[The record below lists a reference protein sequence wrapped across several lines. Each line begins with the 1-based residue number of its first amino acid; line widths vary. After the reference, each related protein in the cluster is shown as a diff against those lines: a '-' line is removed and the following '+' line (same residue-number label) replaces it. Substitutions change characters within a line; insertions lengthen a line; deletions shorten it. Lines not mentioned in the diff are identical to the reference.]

1 MDRTQ
6 RLVLG
11 VFTSIAAVLLLLPW
25 STAEADSVLG
35 PETMVEAPDFAGDS
49 FKIESP
55 RDGTYVHGSF
65 VVELTI
71 RDTEDGQVFDW
82 SSNLGVDMVV
92 VKGGPVVN
100 VYTYDAATSGQGLH
114 APYNP
119 NSEGWYDL
127 SYIQFGIV
135 DDQTTTTTVDQTTT
149 TTVDPTT
156 TTTVDQ
162 TTTTVDQTT
171 TTTVDQTTTT
181 VDQTTTTEGATST
194 TGREATSTTIPTEVL
209 PTQVINTTVP
219 AGVLPTEASTA
230 TTIATEVMAE
240 GELPFTGLSGLR
252 LTALGLALMGAGVT
266 VILTQRQTEDIG

>member
-11 VFTSIAAVLLLLPW
+11 VFTSMAVVLLLLPW
-25 STAEADSVLG
+25 SAAEADSVLG
-35 PETMVEAPDFAGDS
+35 PETMVEAPDFDGES

-55 RDGTYVHGSF
+55 RDGTYVDGSF

-82 SSNLGVDMVV
+82 SSNIEVDMVA
-92 VKGGPVVN
+92 VKGGPLVN
-100 VYTYDAATSGQGLH
+100 VYTYDAATGGEGLH

-127 SYIQFGIV
+127 SYILFGVV
-135 DDQTTTTTVDQTTT
+135 DDETTTTVEPTTTTVDQTTT
-149 TTVDPTT
+149 LVESTT
-156 TTTVDQ
+156 TTQ
-162 TTTTVDQTT
+162 
-171 TTTVDQTTTT
+171 
-181 VDQTTTTEGATST
+181 GGTST
-194 TGREATSTTIPTEVL
+194 TGSETTSTTIPTEVL

-219 AGVLPTEASTA
+219 AGVLPTGASTT

-252 LTALGLALMGAGVT
+252 LTALGLALLGAGVT
-266 VILTQRQTEDIG
+266 VILTQRQKEDVG